1 MNCRLTIISLKPW
14 WQARG
19 FKQEVYKCKN
29 KGTWT
34 AVHKQKNAWI
44 LLQKAATGCIDIS
57 VSQQRSG
64 TKATQEQLKAK
75 NT

>member
-1 MNCRLTIISLKPW
+1 MISLKPW

-19 FKQEVYKCKN
+19 FKQEVYKRKN
-29 KGTWT
+29 KGTWA

-44 LLQKAATGCIDIS
+44 LLQKAAAGCIDIS

-64 TKATQEQLKAK
+64 TKQITSQFKGYLGATQG
-75 NT
+75 